1 MAIDFSDYSDL
12 IPTITA
18 VLQMRIRYGDGAD
31 GVSKRTKAGD
41 GEGLDLEYV
50 VLEGPHAKRKFS
62 AFLLLD
68 GQTDGQKQMAEHN
81 KAFLKKVLDSAKY
94 LDPSDKADEARKAR
108 TITSYRDLDGVRF
121 LAEVGV
127 EAGKNGY
134 SDRNVVAKVITKDK
148 PEWAGRPPIDQVAPD
163 YAQPGG
169 AAASPTA
176 GQASATPASIKK
188 PEWAK

>member
-50 VLEGPHAKRKFS
+50 VLEGPYAKRKFS

-81 KAFLKKVLDSAKY
+81 KAFLEEGPRQREISRSK
-94 LDPSDKADEARKAR
+94 RQ
-108 TITSYRDLDGVRF
+108 G
-121 LAEVGV
+121 
-127 EAGKNGY
+127 
-134 SDRNVVAKVITKDK
+134 
-148 PEWAGRPPIDQVAPD
+148 
-163 YAQPGG
+163 
-169 AAASPTA
+169 
-176 GQASATPASIKK
+176 
-188 PEWAK
+188 